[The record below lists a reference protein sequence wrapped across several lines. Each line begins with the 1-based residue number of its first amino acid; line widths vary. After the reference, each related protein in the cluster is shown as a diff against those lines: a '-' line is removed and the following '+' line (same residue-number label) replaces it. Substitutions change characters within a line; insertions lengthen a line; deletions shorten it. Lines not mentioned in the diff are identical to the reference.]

1 MGKWGI
7 IQSRVQSMRE
17 GTGGLDGA
25 GGKSFRA
32 LALAAMFV
40 NGSQQAVS
48 KRAYLQRAVQS
59 RLLARKGTEVGE
71 EG

>member
-1 MGKWGI
+1 MGKWEVV
-7 IQSRVQSMRE
+7 QSRVQSIRE
-17 GTGGLDGA
+17 GGLDGP

-32 LALAAMFV
+32 LGLAAMFV

-59 RLLARKGTEVGE
+59 RLLARRGPEVGAQ
-71 EG
+71 GH